1 MGLPATAMATETI
14 TYTYDFGA
22 DWEHAITLEKT
33 VPRDDSQQYPVCVAF
48 NGDSPVEYWDERRPR
63 KPAPFDLKKVN
74 QRLAPQRRA
83 R

>member
-1 MGLPATAMATETI
+1 MAPGGTI

-22 DWEHAITLEKT
+22 DWVHAITLGKT
-33 VPRDDSQQYPVCVAF
+33 VPRDDGRQYPVCVAF

-74 QRLAPQRRA
+74 RRRAPQRRA